1 MERRRKNLQVA
12 RKIIL
17 GISRCGAYARSTG
30 NPCLGRSLKN
40 GRCKLHGGLS
50 TGPKTLE
57 GKKSIAEATHKRMV
71 NGQKEKAK
79 EGFKRWIAAGG
90 RDLLSQT
97 MIARWRR
104 RKGVLES
111 L

>member
-1 MERRRKNLQVA
+1 MGNIV
-12 RKIIL
+12 
-17 GISRCGAYARSTG
+17 CGAYARTTG
-30 NPCLGRSLKN
+30 NPCLGRPLKN

-57 GKKSIAEATHKRMV
+57 GKKRIAEATHKRMV
-71 NGQKEKAK
+71 YGQKQKAQ

-97 MIARWRR
+97 MIIRWRR
-104 RKGVLES
+104 RKRVLGAF
-111 L
+111 

>member
-1 MERRRKNLQVA
+1 M
-12 RKIIL
+12 IY
-17 GISRCGAYARSTG
+17 ISKKFCGAYARTTG
-30 NPCLGRSLKN
+30 NPCLGRPLKN

-50 TGPKTLE
+50 TGPKTIN
-57 GKKSIAEATHKRMV
+57 GKKRIAEATQRRMIF
-71 NGQKEKAK
+71 GQKYKAQ

-90 RDLLSQT
+90 RDFLSRI

-104 RKGVLES
+104 RKRVLER